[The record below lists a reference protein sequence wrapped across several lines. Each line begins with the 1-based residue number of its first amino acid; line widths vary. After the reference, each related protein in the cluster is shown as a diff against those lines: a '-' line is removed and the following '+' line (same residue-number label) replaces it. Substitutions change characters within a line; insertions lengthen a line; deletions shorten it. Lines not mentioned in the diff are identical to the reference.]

1 MGNAKKLDLLTVTVD
16 ICDKRLDTQ
25 IECIRMLN
33 NRICELEGR
42 LAKLESEL
50 DQEQQVNNNNL
61 LGALPPSLL
70 NNNLPGALHA
80 EN

>member
-33 NRICELEGR
+33 NRICELEER
-42 LAKLESEL
+42 LAKLESKL
-50 DQEQQVNNNNL
+50 DQEQQV
-61 LGALPPSLL
+61 

>member
-33 NRICELEGR
+33 NRICELEER

-50 DQEQQVNNNNL
+50 SPTHN
-61 LGALPPSLL
+61 LL

>member
-33 NRICELEGR
+33 NRICKLEER
-42 LAKLESEL
+42 LAKLESKL

-61 LGALPPSLL
+61 
-70 NNNLPGALHA
+70 PGALHA